1 MEETNPPNN
10 SDLSGISTSLIQAQ
24 SPPKEQHALLTDVSP
39 ISASSWVK
47 AGLKPDFGLSLYT
60 YTLMA

>member
-24 SPPKEQHALLTDVSP
+24 SPAKEQHALPTDVSP
-39 ISASSWVK
+39 IPAFS
-47 AGLKPDFGLSLYT
+47 
-60 YTLMA
+60 

>member
-1 MEETNPPNN
+1 MEENYPPNKG
-10 SDLSGISTSLIQAQ
+10 DLSGISISLIQAQ
-24 SPPKEQHALLTDVSP
+24 SPPKEQHALPTDVTP
-39 ISASSWVK
+39 IPAFSEGK